1 MVRVLARAAL
11 LMAPN
16 SVAWTSVS
24 IAPLISLLP
33 VVQLAYFQA
42 CLAYRAG
49 HAYHGL
55 PGGWC
60 LVSPFDPCCPMHG
73 LACSDLTMVPTQVH
87 AHTIVYCDRRCNKN
101 CLLLNAA
108 VPFVPCELRF
118 AVCMHACMPRTV

>member
-1 MVRVLARAAL
+1 MLCLVVVRMLARVAL

-24 IAPLISLLP
+24 IAPLVCLLP

-73 LACSDLTMVPTQVH
+73 MACSDLTMVPTQVH

-101 CLLLNAA
+101 CLLACASKVDSTNP
-108 VPFVPCELRF
+108 VPSN
-118 AVCMHACMPRTV
+118 